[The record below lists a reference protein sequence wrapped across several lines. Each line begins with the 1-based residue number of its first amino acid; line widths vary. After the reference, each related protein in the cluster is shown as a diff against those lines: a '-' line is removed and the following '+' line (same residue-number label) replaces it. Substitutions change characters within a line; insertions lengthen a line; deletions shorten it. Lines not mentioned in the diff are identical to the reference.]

1 MSAHP
6 LHGFL
11 KATGR
16 RSAYSDG
23 MTLPGAAP
31 EVTPDAHV
39 PGGDVLATTEATL
52 IYNTKAGGSE
62 RSSPDH
68 LVEAL
73 HQLGYRPV
81 YRATDSEDDL
91 VQALRDAEG
100 TVFVAGGDGTIRA
113 ATLHLAGRAG
123 VILGII
129 PMGTANNIG
138 RTLGIQGE
146 PLDVIAGYRG
156 ATVQP
161 FDLGRVTAPW
171 GEDVFLEAC
180 GCGAFAEVLA
190 EYNPDDGKSPLRA
203 VQALGTALSAFD
215 PTPIQ
220 LTLDTVPEPDE
231 TPYAL
236 LEILN
241 TRATGPRLRLATTAD
256 TSDGLLDVIRIDAS
270 HRDGML
276 AYLAALARDDF
287 EALPSVQSDRAR
299 VIEIP
304 YHGQAFHVDG
314 EVRQGEQGAVG
325 SVRVECWAGAVQVLV
340 PVAAPTSGAAP
351 VGEATP

>member
-1 MSAHP
+1 
-6 LHGFL
+6 
-11 KATGR
+11 
-16 RSAYSDG
+16 
-23 MTLPGAAP
+23 MTLSDRAAP
-31 EVTPDAHV
+31 EVAPEPAMQPGMLGTPTLDTA
-39 PGGDVLATTEATL
+39 EATL
-52 IYNTKAGGSE
+52 IYNTRAGGSE

-81 YRATDSEDDL
+81 YRATDSEEDL
-91 VQALRDAEG
+91 VQALGEAQG

-113 ATLHLAGRAG
+113 ATMHLAGREG

-138 RTLGIQGE
+138 RTLGIQGA

-156 ATVQP
+156 AQIRP

-171 GEDVFLEAC
+171 GEDLFLEAF

-203 VQALGTALSAFD
+203 VQALGTALSAFG
-215 PTPIQ
+215 PTPVQ
-220 LTLDTVPEPDE
+220 LTLDGTPEPDE
-231 TPYAL
+231 APYAL

-241 TRATGPRLRLATTAD
+241 TKATGPRLRLATSAD
-256 TSDGLLDVIRIDAS
+256 TSDGLLDVIRIDAA
-270 HRDGML
+270 HTDGML
-276 AYLAALARDDF
+276 TYLAALARDDF
-287 EALPSVQSDRAR
+287 EALPSVQSDRAK

-325 SVRVECWAGAVQVLV
+325 TVRVECWAGALQVLV
-340 PVAAPTSGAAP
+340 PALSGA
-351 VGEATP
+351 V

>member
-1 MSAHP
+1 
-6 LHGFL
+6 
-11 KATGR
+11 
-16 RSAYSDG
+16 
-23 MTLPGAAP
+23 MTLHDAAP
-31 EVTPDAHV
+31 EAIPESRV
-39 PGGDVLATTEATL
+39 PGTDAPASTEATL
-52 IYNTKAGGSE
+52 IYNTNAGGSE

-73 HQLGYRPV
+73 HQLGYHPV
-81 YRATDSEDDL
+81 YRATDSEADL
-91 VQALRDAEG
+91 VHALREVEG

-113 ATLHLAGRAG
+113 ATLHLAGREG
-123 VILGII
+123 VVLGII

-138 RTLGIQGE
+138 RTLGIQGD

-156 ATVQP
+156 AQVQP

-171 GEDVFLEAC
+171 GEDVFLEAF

-215 PTPIQ
+215 PTPIV
-220 LTLDTVPEPDE
+220 LTLDGTPEPDE

-256 TSDGLLDVIRIDAS
+256 TSDGLLDVIRIDAA

-276 AYLAALARDDF
+276 TYLAALARDDF
-287 EALPSVQSDRAR
+287 EALPSVLSGRAQ

-314 EVRQGEQGAVG
+314 EVHAPEQGAVG
-325 SVRVECWAGAVQVLV
+325 SIRVECWAGALRVLV
-340 PVAAPTSGAAP
+340 PGTP
-351 VGEATP
+351 VDAVATPSQGTTL

>member
-1 MSAHP
+1 
-6 LHGFL
+6 
-11 KATGR
+11 
-16 RSAYSDG
+16 
-23 MTLPGAAP
+23 MTLQSQPG
-31 EVTPDAHV
+31 TPGVAVD
-39 PGGDVLATTEATL
+39 TTEATL
-52 IYNTKAGGSE
+52 IYNARAGGSE

-91 VQALRDAEG
+91 VEALGEAQG

-113 ATLHLAGRAG
+113 ATMHLAGRGG
-123 VILGII
+123 VVLGII

-138 RTLGIQGE
+138 RALGIQGE
-146 PLDVIAGYRG
+146 PLGVIAAYRG
-156 ATVQP
+156 AQVQG

-171 GEDVFLEAC
+171 GEDVFLEAF

-190 EYNPDDGKSPLRA
+190 EYNPDDGKNPLRA
-203 VQALGTALSAFD
+203 VQALGTALTEFE
-215 PTPIQ
+215 PVPVR
-220 LTLDTVPEPDE
+220 LTLDGALEPDE

-241 TRATGPRLRLATTAD
+241 TRATGPRLRLATHAD

-276 AYLAALARDDF
+276 AYLSALARDDF
-287 EALPSVQSDRAR
+287 DALPSVQSDRAK

-314 EVRQGEQGAVG
+314 EVRAGEQGAVG
-325 SVRVECWAGAVQVLV
+325 TVRVECWAGAVQVLV
-340 PVAAPTSGAAP
+340 PGAPQAALPAP
-351 VGEATP
+351 AEATAP

>member
-1 MSAHP
+1 MTVPQSPAFPESALP
-6 LHGFL
+6 EQVPAL
-11 KATGR
+11 AETG
-16 RSAYSDG
+16 S
-23 MTLPGAAP
+23 
-31 EVTPDAHV
+31 
-39 PGGDVLATTEATL
+39 TEATL
-52 IYNTKAGGSE
+52 IFNTRAGGSE

-73 HQLGYRPV
+73 HRVGYRPV

-91 VQALRDAEG
+91 VQALSEVRG

-113 ATLHLAGRAG
+113 ATLHLAGREG
-123 VILGII
+123 VVLGII

-146 PLDVIAGYRG
+146 PLDVIAAYRG
-156 ATVQP
+156 AQARP

-171 GEDVFLEAC
+171 GEDVFLEAF

-203 VQALGTALSAFD
+203 VQALATALSAFD
-215 PTPIQ
+215 PTPVQ
-220 LTLDTVPEPDE
+220 LTLDGVPEPDE

-236 LEILN
+236 LEIMN

-256 TSDGLLDVIRIDAS
+256 TSDGLLDVIRIDANG
-270 HRDGML
+270 RDGML

-287 EALPSVQSDRAR
+287 EALPSVQSNRAQR
-299 VIEIP
+299 IEIP
-304 YHGQAFHVDG
+304 YTGQAFHVDG
-314 EVRQGEQGAVG
+314 EVRAPEQGALG
-325 SVRVECWAGAVQVLV
+325 MIRVEAWAAALQVLV
-340 PVAAPTSGAAP
+340 PAPPDAVPAP
-351 VGEATP
+351 ADAVPADEALSAPPEATAP